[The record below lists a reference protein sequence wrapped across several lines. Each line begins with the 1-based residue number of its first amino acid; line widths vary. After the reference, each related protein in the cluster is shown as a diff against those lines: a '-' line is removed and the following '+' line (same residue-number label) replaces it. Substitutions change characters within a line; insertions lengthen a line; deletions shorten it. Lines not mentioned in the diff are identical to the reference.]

1 VVWGAWSDHAGRK
14 FAIRFLVLGWAATL
28 LLMIFI
34 TSPTSAWIVLL
45 AWGLFRNAPF
55 PVVYALLID
64 SVPRAAGTAMGIM
77 IGVALGVSGV
87 LAAWVSGRIIDAAGF
102 TAHYVVLAAICL
114 LGLLPPAFITETV
127 TKSATVEVQKLATCS
142 RPAPSWSGWPPAR
155 SGRKAPSGSPPTA
168 PCATATSPTTAS
180 WSTRRRPGSCAST
193 PRPSSSPTAAP
204 STWTAR

>member
-1 VVWGAWSDHAGRK
+1 SSLCIRVHPYLPSFPPRRSSD
-14 FAIRFLVLGWAATL
+14 

-114 LGLLPPAFITETV
+114 LGLLPLAF
-127 TKSATVEVQKLATCS
+127 
-142 RPAPSWSGWPPAR
+142 R
-155 SGRKAPSGSPPTA
+155 SEERRVGKERS
-168 PCATATSPTTAS
+168 
-180 WSTRRRPGSCAST
+180 RRRH
-193 PRPSSSPTAAP
+193 TAGQI
-204 STWTAR
+204 